1 MIINLHP
8 SLSPLEGRMTLLN
21 IPLRVPTLRDRG
33 VYTLNIDYNI
43 SKLLKMSRLLI
54 KLTLSSL
61 LAKVIF
67 QFF

>member
-1 MIINLHP
+1 MIILTIYTCFNH
-8 SLSPLEGRMTLLN
+8 R
-21 IPLRVPTLRDRG
+21 IRDRG

-43 SKLLKMSRLLI
+43 SKLLKMNRLLI

-61 LAKVIF
+61 LAKVFF